1 MTETG
6 KKAKSSKSAAAK
18 RDAYDDFLDGGRDET
33 KKKSASPKAK
43 KSSQSAVE
51 PGIAMPPSTNK
62 AGAAKKPASAAK
74 KSSSNRSSSAKKAKI
89 EENPLARASRTEYDR
104 PRHRP
109 EAGTSR
115 PVRRAETEAD
125 LPRSRA
131 GSAQHHSAN
140 TPRPAR
146 RSRQAVLAVDNRD
159 PFDDYLR
166 HTEEPPRPHRRGK
179 RTSGVTV
186 LLATAIVVLL
196 GLGGYQAVRY
206 RAFAEM
212 KSAVQR
218 ETFYEG
224 TTVEG
229 IDVSSMTLAQ
239 AMEYWQEN
247 IEPAYSQR
255 KVTLSNGASFT
266 AEELGYTSDYAT
278 VLSNAFSAGRTGS
291 LEQRYALLSS
301 RRSAPVSYS
310 VTRQS
315 YDPAAI
321 ASCVSQIAEAIDRP
335 AENAKIASFDTES
348 YEFTF
353 TDAVT
358 GSQLDADALT
368 RDMTQAME
376 NGGGSVELSVL
387 AIQPDVTQNDIASQY
402 GLIASAVTNASSS
415 SSNRLSNIRLALQM
429 INGTCL
435 KPGETFSFNETVGK
449 RTTDRGFKMATAYSS
464 GTVVEDV
471 GGGICQVSTT
481 LFNAAVKADLQI
493 VERHNHSLTVAYV
506 DRGKDAA
513 VNWNSQDLRFT
524 NNSDDNVYIC
534 CFLSDDKRVRMGVFG
549 KLLPNGESIVIESEV
564 TDTTSF
570 ETVYQPNLA
579 LATGASQVT
588 QKGKDGCSA
597 VAYKVRKDASG
608 NTISRE
614 ELCRSSYKTVNQI
627 VEYGP

>member
-18 RDAYDDFLDGGRDET
+18 RDAYDDFLDGDRDGT
-33 KKKSASPKAK
+33 KKKSASSKTR

-51 PGIAMPPSTNK
+51 PGIAMPPSTKK
-62 AGAAKKPASAAK
+62 AGTAKQPASAAK
-74 KSSSNRSSSAKKAKI
+74 KSSSNRSSSVKKAKI

-104 PRHRP
+104 SRYRS

-125 LPRSRA
+125 LPRSRE
-131 GSAQHHSAN
+131 GSAPHHSAN

-159 PFDDYLR
+159 PFDDYLQ
-166 HTEEPPRPHRRGK
+166 HTEEMSRPHRRK
-179 RTSGVTV
+179 KKTSGVTV

-321 ASCVSQIAEAIDRP
+321 ARCVSQIAEAIDRP

-387 AIQPDVTQNDIASQY
+387 AIQPDVTQSDIASQY

-481 LFNAAVKADLQI
+481 LFNAVVKADLQI

-534 CFLSDDKRVRMGVFG
+534 CFLSDDKRVRVGVFG

-564 TDTTSF
+564 TGTTSF

-627 VEYGP
+627 VEYCP